1 MLRRRY
7 VGVILDTGVSMGRVM
22 RRFACGLTMVSM
34 CFCALA
40 STTPAPRSPGD
51 SEKLARELL
60 DRLVSLDT
68 THAIGSAKAAE
79 FLAER
84 FRAEGFPAS
93 DVYVGGPR
101 PDKMNLVV
109 RLRGSGGD
117 SPVLFNAHLDV
128 VEAVRSTWSVEPFA
142 LTEKDGFFYGR
153 GTVDVKGEVA
163 IIAANL
169 IRLHREGYRPQRD
182 VIAFFNVDEEAGGD
196 ANGVEWMLT
205 EHRDLI
211 DAGLVINHD
220 AGKGHTLAG
229 QRIWNT
235 IQTAEKAYATYSLT
249 VDGAGGHSSLPGRD
263 NAIARLAR
271 AVARLDA
278 YSFPVRL
285 SETTR
290 GYLQALA
297 DRVDPRESEAIRRLL
312 AAPNDSA
319 ALDLLR
325 DDPVVNAQL
334 HSTCPVTLI
343 EGGQSESALPMRA
356 KATIQCRLLPDEDG
370 DGVIATLKR
379 VVDDPLVRVG
389 VEYPPAG
396 SPAARLD
403 PTVVAAV
410 ARVTDSMW
418 PGVAVVPAM
427 SSGASDNVYFRRAGL
442 PTFGVSGMFVDDGDL
457 RAHGRDERV
466 GVTAFY
472 ESLEFSY
479 RLIRALAPAR

>member
-1 MLRRRY
+1 MATNVRDFAFGL
-7 VGVILDTGVSMGRVM
+7 VMFAMGCSA
-22 RRFACGLTMVSM
+22 F
-34 CFCALA
+34 A
-40 STTPAPRSPGD
+40 STAPSSRSPGD
-51 SEKLARELL
+51 SEQRARGFL
-60 DRLVSLDT
+60 DGLVRLDT
-68 THAIGSAKAAE
+68 THAVGSAKAAE
-79 FLAER
+79 FLASR
-84 FRAEGFPAS
+84 FRAEGFPES

-101 PDKMNLVV
+101 PDKMNVVV

-128 VEAVRSTWSVEPFA
+128 VEAVRSTWTVEPFA
-142 LTEKDGFFYGR
+142 LTEKDGYFYGR

-169 IRLHREGYRPQRD
+169 IRLHREGYRPRRD

-196 ANGVEWMLT
+196 ANGVEWMLK

-220 AGKGHTLAG
+220 AGKGHMLSG

-290 GYLQALA
+290 GYLEALA
-297 DRVDPRESEAIRRLL
+297 GRVDRHTAEAIRRVL
-312 AAPNDSA
+312 ADPNDSG
-319 ALDLLR
+319 ALDVLR

-356 KATIQCRLLPDEDG
+356 KATIQCRLLPDEQD
-370 DGVIATLKR
+370 DAVLATLNR
-379 VVDDPLVRVG
+379 VVDDSSVRVG

-403 PTVVAAV
+403 PVVVGAV
-410 ARVTDSMW
+410 GRVTDSMW

-457 RAHGRDERV
+457 RAHGRDERI

-479 RLIRALAPAR
+479 RLMRALAPAR